1 MVVNVSISN
10 YFNDLLYEDLQNLI
24 LSKIRK
30 PQNKDLLNDIIDYKK
45 SKDII
50 FNKYVNNGF
59 TYDIDNT
66 FYIYYQIE
74 NDLMGYYNEDIAL
87 LDWITIKN
95 IEKLERILSIKY
107 KLENNKD
114 KTLDDIFILN
124 NMSSNSRI
132 NILLG
137 SLTISERE
145 SFINNIY
152 SS

>member
-107 KLENNKD
+107 KLENNKN